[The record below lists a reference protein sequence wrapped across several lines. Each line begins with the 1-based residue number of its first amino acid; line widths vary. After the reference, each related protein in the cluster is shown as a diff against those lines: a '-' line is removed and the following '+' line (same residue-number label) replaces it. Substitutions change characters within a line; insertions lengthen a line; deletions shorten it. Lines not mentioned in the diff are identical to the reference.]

1 MLVVFLLITVKDY
14 IHKKPTIHKIKIK
27 ITHKKIY
34 KINFKKDNGQ
44 KWKVYKLFNQRRKR
58 IYKKLKKKIIKKNK
72 KNKKL
77 SKKILIKLLMII
89 SYKMSLI
96 VLKLFLQL

>member
-44 KWKVYKLFNQRRKR
+44 K
-58 IYKKLKKKIIKKNK
+58 
-72 KNKKL
+72 
-77 SKKILIKLLMII
+77 
-89 SYKMSLI
+89 
-96 VLKLFLQL
+96 